1 MEIDL
6 VIIPVAY
13 LGVIA
18 GAVSGV
24 FEARRKDM
32 DVVGAS
38 VVALITALGGGTLR
52 DLLLGRTPVFWVIE
66 PSYPVLGFIVA
77 VLTFYSTRLLSLT
90 SRSILIP
97 DALALGVFT
106 VVGTAIAVE
115 QGVAIFVAVIMGM
128 VTGVFG
134 GVMRDVTC
142 NEIPN
147 IFVKSTQL
155 YATCSFVGAW
165 VYILMLTNGFYLWAA
180 SLGGI
185 LVTFLIRLG
194 AVRWNWRLPEPRSR
208 V

>member
-1 MEIDL
+1 MDIEL
-6 VIIPVAY
+6 VMVPVAY

-38 VVALITALGGGTLR
+38 TVALITALGGGTLR
-52 DLLLGRTPVFWVIE
+52 DLLLGRGPVFWVNE
-66 PSYPVLGFIVA
+66 PSYPLLAFIVA
-77 VLTFYSTRLLSLT
+77 ILTFYSARLLTLT
-90 SRSILIP
+90 ARSILVP

-106 VVGTAIAVE
+106 VYGTAIAVE
-115 QGVAIFVAVIMGM
+115 QGVAIFIAVLMGV

-134 GVMRDVTC
+134 GVLRDIIC

-147 IFVKSTQL
+147 IFVKNTHL

-165 VYILMLTNGFYLWAA
+165 VYIIMLSTGFYLWAA
-180 SLGGI
+180 SLGAI
-185 LVTFLIRLG
+185 ATTFLIRIA
-194 AVRWNWRLPEPRSR
+194 AVRWKLRLPEP
-208 V
+208 